1 MKRLITNKKYDIQ
14 DARLVAEY
22 NNGLDSSDAK
32 SYFEELYLKKSGGY
46 FLYGRGGALSKWG
59 NVNNGEGT
67 KTLTVEDAKAWV
79 KQHTNDHNH
88 YADLW
93 GEAEE

>member
-14 DARLVAEY
+14 DARLFAEY
-22 NNGLDSSDAK
+22 NNGLDSSDDE
-32 SYFEELYLKKSGGY
+32 SYFEELYLKKAGGY
-46 FLYGRGGALSKWG
+46 FLYGRGGVNSKWA
-59 NVNNGEGT
+59 NVKGEGT
-67 KTLTVEDAKAWV
+67 KILTVEEAQAWV
-79 KQHTNDHNH
+79 KKHADEKNN

>member
-1 MKRLITNKKYDIQ
+1 MKRLIANKKYDIQ

-22 NNGLDSSDAK
+22 NNGLDSSDDE
-32 SYFEELYLKKSGGY
+32 SYFEELYLKKGGGY
-46 FLYGRGGALSKWG
+46 FLYGRGGVNSKWA
-59 NVNNGEGT
+59 NANGEGT
-67 KTLTVEDAKAWV
+67 KILTVEEAKAWV
-79 KQHTNDHNH
+79 KEHVNEKNN

>member
-1 MKRLITNKKYDIQ
+1 MKRLITNKKYATD

-22 NNGLDSSDAK
+22 NNGASDIAE
-32 SYFEELYLKKSGGY
+32 SCFEELYLKKSGGY
-46 FLYGRGGALSKWG
+46 FIYGRGGSKSRWADVKGEGIKALS
-59 NVNNGEGT
+59 
-67 KTLTVEDAKAWV
+67 VEEAQKWV
-79 KQHTNDHNH
+79 KQHTNDQYE

>member
-1 MKRLITNKKYDIQ
+1 MKRLITNKKYDID

-22 NNGLDSSDAK
+22 HNDLDSQNAEFC
-32 SYFEELYLKKSGGY
+32 FEELYLKKSGGY
-46 FLYGRGGALSKWG
+46 FLYGRGGPLSRWADVK
-59 NVNNGEGT
+59 GEGI
-67 KTLTVEDAKAWV
+67 KPLSVEEAQKWV
-79 KQHTNDHNH
+79 KQHANDQYE

>member
-14 DARLVAEY
+14 DASLVAEY
-22 NNGLDSSDAK
+22 NNGAIDSSELC
-32 SYFEELYLKKSGGY
+32 FEELYLKKSGGY
-46 FLYGRGGALSKWG
+46 FLYGRGGIKSRWA
-59 NVNNGEGT
+59 NVDGEGI
-67 KTLTVEDAKAWV
+67 KSLSLEEAKKWV
-79 KQHTNDHNH
+79 KLHTNDKYE